1 MDMASR
7 PAKNYWEVRSLL
19 EGVFADYALL
29 LDGLSGTSCHA
40 NTIEPRFS
48 IEGNLQ
54 NFAEAFRR
62 IEDTYAPKAF
72 SVAVL
77 ALAKSGKSTL
87 INSLLGDDIL
97 PSSNV
102 PETARICRVVHANA
116 AKVSLQDDA
125 YTLEGSQT
133 VRDHLRSLNHQARE
147 NGAQRLTDGEL
158 VLRAPVR
165 ALASESAH
173 NSTELHIFD
182 TPGPN
187 EAGQENLRYEVERLL
202 EHAGAVLYLLDYTKL
217 KTREEADMFD
227 RLKGINP
234 NLVRHFRQRLFF
246 VVNKKDVMEQVDG
259 MDEQQTKVYVSQL
272 VTRQLQG
279 DDHDFHLEPSRVLV
293 LSARHALCARLVMS
307 SATITPAR
315 LKSCARLAFGEVGSR
330 HATPEMTQSAAEE
343 MLQRSG
349 IEQLEQTVL
358 GFLYEHS
365 GWLHLMASTDD
376 MCHHLQQVHNVCGA
390 CHVAL
395 RKDATEV
402 EREMDVLRARFA
414 TTMER
419 FATVQG
425 MADRLEHEVTLLV
438 RQRILHL
445 KKGLICQLNIVL
457 DPSNPPT
464 DGSSWKSGKNGCRSK
479 EWMDIWKAASALFHT
494 ERQAAPRSALEA
506 DLRRLYT
513 AVNHQINAEV
523 REFWHEMEI
532 ATNERQR
539 AFIQEINGALAELS
553 AEVEATVEEQ
563 LGSVT
568 LEPVR
573 ISLVP
578 PTITEHH
585 THLTELLRPDRRG
598 AGPATAATSSHPGE
612 VAHGSSGREAR
623 AQCGSFQS
631 VGRTAQGFCSRIIQ
645 HLSEAVY
652 SDPVHIEA
660 SNVRRFFVELIEEMS
675 AESCRGARGYIRK
688 GLAGH
693 VARGR
698 ELISTYCELYVS
710 CKAAA
715 VDVQQQ
721 GEQQRKQHMSTIGTM
736 QDTLRR
742 LQSEIVDHCTRG
754 SAALAMNREVAEELP
769 VDDHFTTDSDDDL
782 VDVVELVDGLCFGGE
797 PKTQQA
803 FKGKSAMES
812 GVTDG
817 DGYVSEEF
825 EDAAVAVL
833 KLQETGGDYA
843 GYNMPADDGHLN
855 SANADDVEICGVLSG
870 GAGNATNAVDAN
882 IGEHSRNCSSI
893 STIEN
898 LCDTDSSAASLQS
911 TYVDVSPHP
920 GCWESD
926 TENDSEQLKAY
937 TFTVVEAA

>member
-7 PAKNYWEVRSLL
+7 PAKTYWEVRGLL

-29 LDGLSGTSCHA
+29 LDGLSGTSCQA
-40 NTIEPRFS
+40 NTIEPHLS
-48 IEGNLQ
+48 IQGKLQ
-54 NFAEAFRR
+54 NFAEAFKRV
-62 IEDTYAPKAF
+62 EDAHTTKAF

-87 INSLLGDDIL
+87 INSLLGDEVL

-102 PETARICRVVHANA
+102 PETARICRVVHTNA
-116 AKVSLQDDA
+116 AEVSLQDNE

-133 VRDHLRSLNHQARE
+133 VRDHLRNLNHQARE
-147 NGAQRLTDGEL
+147 NAGYRLADEEL

-187 EAGQENLRYEVERLL
+187 EAGQENLRYEVEHLL

-259 MDEQQTKVYVSQL
+259 MDEQETKVYVSQL
-272 VTRQLQG
+272 VNRQLQG

-307 SATITPAR
+307 SATVTPAR

-343 MLQRSG
+343 MLQQSG

-358 GFLYEHS
+358 SFLYEHI
-365 GWLHLMASTDD
+365 GWLHLMASSDD
-376 MCHHLQQVHNVCGA
+376 MCHHLQQVQNISGA

-395 RKDATEV
+395 MKDATEV

-419 FATVQG
+419 FAAVQG

-445 KKGLICQLNIVL
+445 KQGLICQLNIVL

-464 DGSSWKSGKNGCRSK
+464 DGSPWKSGKNGCRSK

-585 THLTELLRPDRRG
+585 THLTELLRQD
-598 AGPATAATSSHPGE
+598 AASGHSGE
-612 VAHGSSGREAR
+612 VAHGYSGRAAR
-623 AQCGSFQS
+623 AQCGG
-631 VGRTAQGFCSRIIQ
+631 VETVARPAQGFCSRIIQ
-645 HLSEAVY
+645 HLRDSVC
-652 SDPVHIEA
+652 SDPVYVEA

-721 GEQQRKQHMSTIGTM
+721 GEQQRKQALECLEQHMSSIGTM

-742 LQSEIVDHCTRG
+742 LQSEIVDHCTQG
-754 SAALAMNREVAEELP
+754 SAALAMNQVAEELP
-769 VDDHFTTDSDDDL
+769 ADDDFTSDSDF
-782 VDVVELVDGLCFGGE
+782 ELVDTTCFSDKHE
-797 PKTQQA
+797 MQQVLECN
-803 FKGKSAMES
+803 SVMEI
-812 GVTDG
+812 DG
-817 DGYVSEEF
+817 DGCISEEI
-825 EDAAVAVL
+825 EDAAVALVTV
-833 KLQETGGDYA
+833 LQEIGADCAERG
-843 GYNMPADDGHLN
+843 MPANDWGFN
-855 SANADDVEICGVLSG
+855 PVNGADDEISRVLSEI
-870 GAGNATNAVDAN
+870 ADDDNNAVVTN
-882 IGEHSRNCSSI
+882 IGACSRSCSNN
-893 STIEN
+893 TAIEDV
-898 LCDTDSSAASLQS
+898 CDVNSSAASMQN
-911 TYVDVSPHP
+911 TQVDVSPHP

-926 TENDSEQLKAY
+926 MESDSEHLKPYA
-937 TFTVVEAA
+937 FTVVEAA

>member
-7 PAKNYWEVRSLL
+7 PAKTYWEVRGLL

-29 LDGLSGTSCHA
+29 LDGLSGTSCQA
-40 NTIEPRFS
+40 NTIEPHLS
-48 IEGNLQ
+48 IQGKLQ
-54 NFAEAFRR
+54 NFAEAFKRV
-62 IEDTYAPKAF
+62 EDAHTTKAF

-87 INSLLGDDIL
+87 INSLLGDEVL

-102 PETARICRVVHANA
+102 PETARICRVVHTNA
-116 AKVSLQDDA
+116 AEVSLQDNE

-133 VRDHLRSLNHQARE
+133 VRDHLRNLNHQARE
-147 NGAQRLTDGEL
+147 NAGYRLADEEL

-187 EAGQENLRYEVERLL
+187 EAGQENLRYEVEHLL

-259 MDEQQTKVYVSQL
+259 MDEQETKVYVSQL
-272 VTRQLQG
+272 VNRQLQG

-307 SATITPAR
+307 SATVTPAR

-343 MLQRSG
+343 MLQQSG

-358 GFLYEHS
+358 SFLYEHI
-365 GWLHLMASTDD
+365 GWLHLMASSDD
-376 MCHHLQQVHNVCGA
+376 MCHHLQQVQNISGA

-395 RKDATEV
+395 MKDATEV

-419 FATVQG
+419 FAAVQG

-445 KKGLICQLNIVL
+445 KQGLICQLNIVL

-464 DGSSWKSGKNGCRSK
+464 DGSPWKSGKNGCRSK

-573 ISLVP
+573 ISL
-578 PTITEHH
+578 
-585 THLTELLRPDRRG
+585 
-598 AGPATAATSSHPGE
+598 
-612 VAHGSSGREAR
+612 
-623 AQCGSFQS
+623 
-631 VGRTAQGFCSRIIQ
+631 
-645 HLSEAVY
+645 
-652 SDPVHIEA
+652 A

-721 GEQQRKQHMSTIGTM
+721 GEQQRKQALECLEQHMSSIGTM

-742 LQSEIVDHCTRG
+742 LQSEIVDHCTQG
-754 SAALAMNREVAEELP
+754 SAALAMNQVAEELP
-769 VDDHFTTDSDDDL
+769 ADDDFTSDSDF
-782 VDVVELVDGLCFGGE
+782 ELVDTTCFSDKHE
-797 PKTQQA
+797 MQQVLECN
-803 FKGKSAMES
+803 SVMEI
-812 GVTDG
+812 DG
-817 DGYVSEEF
+817 DGCISEEI
-825 EDAAVAVL
+825 EDAAVALVTV
-833 KLQETGGDYA
+833 LQEIGADCAERG
-843 GYNMPADDGHLN
+843 MPANDWGFN
-855 SANADDVEICGVLSG
+855 PVNGADDEISRVLSEI
-870 GAGNATNAVDAN
+870 ADDDNNAVVTN
-882 IGEHSRNCSSI
+882 IGACSRSCSNN
-893 STIEN
+893 TAIEDV
-898 LCDTDSSAASLQS
+898 CDVNSSAASMQN
-911 TYVDVSPHP
+911 TQVDVSPHP

-926 TENDSEQLKAY
+926 MESDSEHLKPYA
-937 TFTVVEAA
+937 FTVVEAA